1 MASERVKVE
10 LHDKR
15 SHVVADFTFRNEGLA
30 TKVVMAFP
38 EESHQYPPTRA
49 IGQLT
54 SWVDG
59 KRVHCERIILPT
71 SGSKHNSDYVAA
83 WLKSVTFAAHQ
94 TRHVRVDYWARNGDI
109 GDYVWNGY
117 ILTTGATWKGKI
129 GRVQLDVD
137 WSSFR
142 GKSEPRFEW
151 EYGDLNHPAHLFP
164 TGPRSGRIV
173 ISNLEPM
180 GDLRMI
186 WTNAFWNF
194 NVNGNQIQGDGYG
207 YQRNQ
212 IVWGADSDPV
222 VDLAWVPAVFG
233 PVDAEDEPKVG
244 RMFKAGRHRI
254 QVIDG
259 AIVKIDS
266 KRVRLRRPP
275 PKHGLYLRDL
285 VQAIGGSFHYRK
297 SEDRVYIRI

>member
-1 MASERVKVE
+1 MVSERVKVE
-10 LHDKR
+10 LRDKR
-15 SHVVADFTFRNEGLA
+15 SHVVADFTFRNEGA
-30 TKVVMAFP
+30 ETKVVMAFP

-49 IGQLT
+49 IDQLT

-59 KRVHCERIILPT
+59 KRVHCKRTILPKND
-71 SGSKHNSDYVAA
+71 SKHYSDYVAA
-83 WLKSVTFAAHQ
+83 WLKSVTFTTHQ
-94 TRHVRVDYWARNGDI
+94 THHVRVDYWARNGDI
-109 GDYVWNGY
+109 GDYVQNGY

-137 WSSFR
+137 WSAFR

-151 EYGDLNHPAHLFP
+151 QYGDRTHPARLFP

-180 GDLRMI
+180 GDLLII

-194 NVNGNQIQGDGYG
+194 NVNGKQIEGDGYG

-212 IVWGADSDPV
+212 IVWGEDSDPV
-222 VDLAWVPAVFG
+222 IDLAWVPAVFG
-233 PVDAEDEPKVG
+233 HVDSEDEPEVG
-244 RMFKAGRHRI
+244 RRFKAGRHRV
-254 QVIDG
+254 QVIDR
-259 AIVKIDS
+259 ATVKIDS

-275 PKHGLYLRDL
+275 TKQGLYLRDL
-285 VQAIGGSFHYRK
+285 VQSLGGSFHYSK
-297 SEDRVYIRI
+297 GEDRVYIHV